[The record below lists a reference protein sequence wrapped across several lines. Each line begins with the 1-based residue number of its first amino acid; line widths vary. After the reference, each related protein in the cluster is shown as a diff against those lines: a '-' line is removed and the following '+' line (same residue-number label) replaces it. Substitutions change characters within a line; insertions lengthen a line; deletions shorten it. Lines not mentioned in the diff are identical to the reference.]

1 MKRLDL
7 LLLTAVSLLGAFVAR
22 EAVVTRDGDAR
33 LEASFGATRVT
44 NVTEAPE
51 AAEATVT
58 LAMIPSALPAM
69 ALPPTATD
77 AMSLDEVKRRL
88 EVSASGTYIADVI
101 AARDSALARW
111 PDRAGNPLRVWVQP
125 ASKLEAFDPAFVPM
139 VREAFTDWTTSG
151 IPLAFTF
158 VRDSAAA
165 DIRVTWVDRFN
176 EPISGKT
183 LWAYDA
189 RWWIVDAQ
197 IQLALHQ
204 RSGTALDSAS
214 IQAIARH
221 EVGHLIG
228 LDHTRDTT
236 SIMMPRV
243 RVRELSASDRATAQ
257 LLYRLPPGRIGQ
269 GKSQAR

>member
-1 MKRLDL
+1 MKRLDI
-7 LLLTAVSLLGAFVAR
+7 LLLTAISLLGVFVAR
-22 EAVVTRDGDAR
+22 EAVITRDGDAR
-33 LEASFGATRVT
+33 LEASFGATRVSDAT
-44 NVTEAPE
+44 AASEGVGAAPAPARAAEEAP
-51 AAEATVT
+51 T
-58 LAMIPSALPAM
+58 
-69 ALPPTATD
+69 LPPVATD
-77 AMSLDEVKRRL
+77 AMNLDDVKRRL
-88 EVSASGTYIADVI
+88 ELSASGTYIADVI

-125 ASKLEAFDPAFVPM
+125 SSTLEAFDPAFVPM
-139 VREAFTDWTTSG
+139 VREAFTDWTRSG
-151 IPLAFTF
+151 IPLAFSF
-158 VRDSAAA
+158 VRDSAMA
-165 DIRVTWVDRFN
+165 DIRVTWVDRFG

-183 LWAYDA
+183 LWAYDS

-236 SIMMPRV
+236 SIMMSRV

-269 GKSQAR
+269 GRPQAR